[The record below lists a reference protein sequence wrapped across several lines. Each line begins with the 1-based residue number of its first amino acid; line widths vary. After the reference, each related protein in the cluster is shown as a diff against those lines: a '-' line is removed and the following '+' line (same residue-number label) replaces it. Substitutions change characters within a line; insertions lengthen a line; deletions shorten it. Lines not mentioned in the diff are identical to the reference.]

1 MNLARLLP
9 DEIVSACPAR
19 QSDRR
24 KPDRRCWPPPDQPIR
39 RVARDMFSQ
48 LFTFRRELPKDDPV
62 IEALHREVFG
72 PGRFARAAFR
82 LREGVPHHPDVS
94 FVALNDGRI
103 VASVRLT
110 PILIGTLP
118 ALFLGPLVVA
128 PEFKGRGAG
137 KALVRLSLETAKN
150 AGHRLVLLVGDE
162 PYYGPLGFARLPPY
176 AVTLP
181 GPVDPAR
188 VLVASLAPNAAIGL
202 HGRARKVSGD

>member
-1 MNLARLLP
+1 MHSP
-9 DEIVSACPAR
+9 
-19 QSDRR
+19 
-24 KPDRRCWPPPDQPIR
+24 
-39 RVARDMFSQ
+39 
-48 LFTFRRELPKDDPV
+48 LFTYRRELPEDDAV

-94 FVALNDGRI
+94 FVALNSGRV

-110 PILIGTLP
+110 PILIGTVP
-118 ALFLGPLVVA
+118 ALLLGPLVVA
-128 PEFKGRGAG
+128 PDFKGKGAG
-137 KALVRLSLETAKN
+137 KALVRLSLETAKS

-188 VLVASLAPNAAIGL
+188 VLVASLAPNAAVGL
-202 HGRARKVSGD
+202 HGKVRKVGGD

>member
-1 MNLARLLP
+1 MH
-9 DEIVSACPAR
+9 S
-19 QSDRR
+19 S
-24 KPDRRCWPPPDQPIR
+24 
-39 RVARDMFSQ
+39 
-48 LFTFRRELPKDDPV
+48 LFTYRRELPEDDPV

-94 FVALNDGRI
+94 FVALNGGRRV

-110 PILIGTLP
+110 PIFIGTVP
-118 ALFLGPLVVA
+118 ALLLGPLVVA
-128 PEFKGRGAG
+128 SEFKGQGAG
-137 KALVRLSLETAKN
+137 KALVRLSLETAKS

-188 VLVASLAPNAAIGL
+188 VLVASLAPNAAVGL
-202 HGRARKVSGD
+202 HGRVRSVRHD

>member
-1 MNLARLLP
+1 MHSP
-9 DEIVSACPAR
+9 
-19 QSDRR
+19 
-24 KPDRRCWPPPDQPIR
+24 
-39 RVARDMFSQ
+39 
-48 LFTFRRELPKDDPV
+48 LFTYRRELPEDDPV

-94 FVALNDGRI
+94 FVALNGGRV

-110 PILIGTLP
+110 PIFIGTVP
-118 ALFLGPLVVA
+118 ALLLGPLVVA
-128 PEFKGRGAG
+128 PEFKGQGAG
-137 KALVRLSLETAKN
+137 KALVRLSLDTAKS

-181 GPVDPAR
+181 GPVDPTR
-188 VLVASLAPNAAIGL
+188 VLVASLAPNAAVGL
-202 HGRARKVSGD
+202 HGRVRSVPWD